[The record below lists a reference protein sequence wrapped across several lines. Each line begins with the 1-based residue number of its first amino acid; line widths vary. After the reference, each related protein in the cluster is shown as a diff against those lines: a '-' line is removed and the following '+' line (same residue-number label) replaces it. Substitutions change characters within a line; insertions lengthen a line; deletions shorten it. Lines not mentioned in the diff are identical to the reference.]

1 LEYYQLVAIGWGQ
14 TAENIQETSTEL
26 QQVTS
31 TELQQ
36 VTLHTIAYE
45 SEPCQLMISS
55 RSRQFCAGDEK
66 GGKGKK

>member
-14 TAENIQETSTEL
+14 TAENI
-26 QQVTS
+26 QVTS

-45 SEPCQLMISS
+45 SEPCQLVISS

-66 GGKGKK
+66 DGKGKK